1 MVNMEET
8 KKMLKKSIWSFGI
21 ILTESRSLSCDPPAE
36 GLVPSRR
43 PSTYGSFFEELL
55 RFKHLR
61 ALRRLHRP
69 PPASAPIIR
78 HCQSVW
84 QEFHCF
90 CCPEYSLGKQPI
102 ALVCYPAARQQDF

>member
-1 MVNMEET
+1 MVSMVNMEET

-36 GLVPSRR
+36 GLVPSQR
-43 PSTYGSFFEELL
+43 PSSYGSFFEELL

-61 ALRRLHRP
+61 ALGRLHRP

-84 QEFHCF
+84 QR
-90 CCPEYSLGKQPI
+90 SSI
-102 ALVCYPAARQQDF
+102 ASAVQSTAWASSPMH